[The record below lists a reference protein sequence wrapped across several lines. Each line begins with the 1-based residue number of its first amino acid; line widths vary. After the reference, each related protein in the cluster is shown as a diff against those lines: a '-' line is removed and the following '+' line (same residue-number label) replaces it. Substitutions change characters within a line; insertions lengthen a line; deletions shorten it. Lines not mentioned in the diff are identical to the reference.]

1 MSGERKRN
9 LKNFFQL
16 LMRYKWHHI
25 AAMIFSVLNSV
36 LVLLQ
41 PIFLMK
47 IIDEGITNLD
57 MASLL
62 KNILY
67 FIGIIIVQNI
77 CEYFTTYIY
86 SIIGKR
92 FILDLRIRVIKH
104 VESMSGEFFINTDAS
119 EIFTIFDDDIDNIE
133 QLASKMIFSVISDIC
148 IAIIMCIYLGHLQL
162 ELFTAILVI
171 QPIMFIVQKKINR
184 NSNNLAFEAR
194 STLGEIIKQV
204 QEYLLSMI
212 QYIKLNAKNVFWR
225 RYKKSSDEYVHKC
238 IGLDMAYCKSG
249 VLGSLLSGSV
259 ACIIFG
265 YGGYKVILGELT
277 LGGLITFNQYSQ
289 KLFQP
294 VVSIAQNS
302 TQLKRILVSVD
313 RVFNLLNQENEIIP
327 IEPICDSPIR
337 RGDIYFKKV
346 SFHYVEGKEVF
357 HALECH
363 FMSCSFNGIV
373 GKSGEG
379 KTTFINLLFRLWDIQ
394 SGEIEID
401 NINVK
406 NYNINKLRE
415 NIDIVSQ
422 EVFLLND
429 TIKNNLTLL
438 NENISMEKVVTIAK
452 KVGLY
457 DMILDSPKGFDT
469 VVGDNG
475 IKLSGG
481 QKQRLS
487 IARVLLREAQIVIFD
502 EATSSLD
509 NAAQENII
517 DLIFSL
523 LKNRTVIIIAH
534 RLSAVKRCDNI
545 IVINNGRVTES
556 GNHNELMEM
565 QGEYYALYNAEI

>member
-9 LKNFFQL
+9 LKKFFQL
-16 LMRYKWHHI
+16 LLQYKWHHI

-36 LVLLQ
+36 LILLQ

-57 MASLL
+57 IVSLL

-86 SIIGKR
+86 SIIGKK

-104 VESMSGEFFINTDAS
+104 VESMSGEFFTNTDAS

-162 ELFTAILVI
+162 ELFTAILFI

-249 VLGSLLSGSV
+249 VLGSLLSGGV

-302 TQLKRILVSVD
+302 TQLKKILVSVD

-327 IEPICDSPIR
+327 IEPICDSPIQ

-363 FMSCSFNGIV
+363 FMPCSFNGIV

-438 NENISMEKVVTIAK
+438 NENISMEKVVNIAN

-457 DMILDSPKGFDT
+457 DMILDAPKGFDT

-534 RLSAVKRCDNI
+534 RLNAVKRCDNI
-545 IVINNGRVTES
+545 IVINNGQVTES

>member
-1 MSGERKRN
+1 MASYCCN
-9 LKNFFQL
+9 D
-16 LMRYKWHHI
+16 
-25 AAMIFSVLNSV
+25 FSVLNSV

-104 VESMSGEFFINTDAS
+104 VESMSGEFFTNTDAS

-204 QEYLLSMI
+204 QEYLMSMI

-327 IEPICDSPIR
+327 IEPICDLPIR

-363 FMSCSFNGIV
+363 FMSCSFNGI
-373 GKSGEG
+373 
-379 KTTFINLLFRLWDIQ
+379 RLWDIQ

>member
-1 MSGERKRN
+1 
-9 LKNFFQL
+9 
-16 LMRYKWHHI
+16 
-25 AAMIFSVLNSV
+25 
-36 LVLLQ
+36 
-41 PIFLMK
+41 
-47 IIDEGITNLD
+47 
-57 MASLL
+57 
-62 KNILY
+62 
-67 FIGIIIVQNI
+67 
-77 CEYFTTYIY
+77 
-86 SIIGKR
+86 
-92 FILDLRIRVIKH
+92 
-104 VESMSGEFFINTDAS
+104 
-119 EIFTIFDDDIDNIE
+119 
-133 QLASKMIFSVISDIC
+133 
-148 IAIIMCIYLGHLQL
+148 
-162 ELFTAILVI
+162 
-171 QPIMFIVQKKINR
+171 
-184 NSNNLAFEAR
+184 
-194 STLGEIIKQV
+194 
-204 QEYLLSMI
+204 
-212 QYIKLNAKNVFWR
+212 
-225 RYKKSSDEYVHKC
+225 
-238 IGLDMAYCKSG
+238 MAYCKSG
-249 VLGSLLSGSV
+249 VLGSLLSGGV

-302 TQLKRILVSVD
+302 TQLKKILVSVD

-327 IEPICDSPIR
+327 IEPICDSPIQ

-363 FMSCSFNGIV
+363 FMPCSFNGIV

-438 NENISMEKVVTIAK
+438 NENISMEKVVNIAK

-457 DMILDSPKGFDT
+457 DMILDAPKGFDT

-534 RLSAVKRCDNI
+534 RLNAVKRCDNI
-545 IVINNGRVTES
+545 IVINNGQVTES

>member
-1 MSGERKRN
+1 M
-9 LKNFFQL
+9 
-16 LMRYKWHHI
+16 
-25 AAMIFSVLNSV
+25 
-36 LVLLQ
+36 
-41 PIFLMK
+41 
-47 IIDEGITNLD
+47 
-57 MASLL
+57 
-62 KNILY
+62 
-67 FIGIIIVQNI
+67 
-77 CEYFTTYIY
+77 
-86 SIIGKR
+86 
-92 FILDLRIRVIKH
+92 
-104 VESMSGEFFINTDAS
+104 
-119 EIFTIFDDDIDNIE
+119 
-133 QLASKMIFSVISDIC
+133 
-148 IAIIMCIYLGHLQL
+148 
-162 ELFTAILVI
+162 
-171 QPIMFIVQKKINR
+171 
-184 NSNNLAFEAR
+184 
-194 STLGEIIKQV
+194 
-204 QEYLLSMI
+204 
-212 QYIKLNAKNVFWR
+212 
-225 RYKKSSDEYVHKC
+225 
-238 IGLDMAYCKSG
+238 
-249 VLGSLLSGSV
+249 
-259 ACIIFG
+259 
-265 YGGYKVILGELT
+265 
-277 LGGLITFNQYSQ
+277 
-289 KLFQP
+289 
-294 VVSIAQNS
+294 
-302 TQLKRILVSVD
+302 
-313 RVFNLLNQENEIIP
+313 
-327 IEPICDSPIR
+327 
-337 RGDIYFKKV
+337 
-346 SFHYVEGKEVF
+346 EGKEVF

>member
-1 MSGERKRN
+1 
-9 LKNFFQL
+9 
-16 LMRYKWHHI
+16 
-25 AAMIFSVLNSV
+25 
-36 LVLLQ
+36 
-41 PIFLMK
+41 
-47 IIDEGITNLD
+47 
-57 MASLL
+57 
-62 KNILY
+62 
-67 FIGIIIVQNI
+67 
-77 CEYFTTYIY
+77 
-86 SIIGKR
+86 
-92 FILDLRIRVIKH
+92 
-104 VESMSGEFFINTDAS
+104 
-119 EIFTIFDDDIDNIE
+119 
-133 QLASKMIFSVISDIC
+133 
-148 IAIIMCIYLGHLQL
+148 
-162 ELFTAILVI
+162 
-171 QPIMFIVQKKINR
+171 
-184 NSNNLAFEAR
+184 
-194 STLGEIIKQV
+194 
-204 QEYLLSMI
+204 
-212 QYIKLNAKNVFWR
+212 
-225 RYKKSSDEYVHKC
+225 
-238 IGLDMAYCKSG
+238 MAYCKSG

-363 FMSCSFNGIV
+363 FMLCSFNGIV

-487 IARVLLREAQIVIFD
+487 IARALLREAQIVIFD

>member
-1 MSGERKRN
+1 MERKFVLAVVAFLNRQCTVVGHRRLRDEILIGREIGIDIVELRSGCEKC
-9 LKNFFQL
+9 LKITHGACHGTGIQKNIPDGENAVQSPGADHKVRSEIGKERKQRVFSVCDGGEAGEVEVHRQEMFHGLSKLCVEKVIKMTDADIVRAPFFQ
-16 LMRYKWHHI
+16 R
-25 AAMIFSVLNSV
+25 
-36 LVLLQ
+36 
-41 PIFLMK
+41 
-47 IIDEGITNLD
+47 
-57 MASLL
+57 
-62 KNILY
+62 
-67 FIGIIIVQNI
+67 
-77 CEYFTTYIY
+77 
-86 SIIGKR
+86 
-92 FILDLRIRVIKH
+92 RI
-104 VESMSGEFFINTDAS
+104 
-119 EIFTIFDDDIDNIE
+119 
-133 QLASKMIFSVISDIC
+133 
-148 IAIIMCIYLGHLQL
+148 
-162 ELFTAILVI
+162 
-171 QPIMFIVQKKINR
+171 
-184 NSNNLAFEAR
+184 
-194 STLGEIIKQV
+194 GEIIGNRVGMVVALV
-204 QEYLLSMI
+204 Q
-212 QYIKLNAKNVFWR
+212 LNFFLRTLAVDAGGKSQLQSAEQEQRECRKR
-225 RYKKSSDEYVHKC
+225 R
-238 IGLDMAYCKSG
+238 
-249 VLGSLLSGSV
+249 
-259 ACIIFG
+259 
-265 YGGYKVILGELT
+265 
-277 LGGLITFNQYSQ
+277 
-289 KLFQP
+289 
-294 VVSIAQNS
+294 
-302 TQLKRILVSVD
+302 
-313 RVFNLLNQENEIIP
+313 
-327 IEPICDSPIR
+327 
-337 RGDIYFKKV
+337 
-346 SFHYVEGKEVF
+346 GKEVF